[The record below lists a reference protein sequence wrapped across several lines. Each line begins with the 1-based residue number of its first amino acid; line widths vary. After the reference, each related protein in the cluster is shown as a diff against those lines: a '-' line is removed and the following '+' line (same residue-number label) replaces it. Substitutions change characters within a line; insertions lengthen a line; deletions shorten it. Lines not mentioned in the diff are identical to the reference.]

1 MRRMVR
7 HVPEAFPKRP
17 LARRVPPVVI
27 VLASREACV
36 QGTIRPYSRAV
47 LTDDA
52 RVAGRVLVVEDDADL
67 SDVMAG
73 ALASDGH
80 HVAVALDGATA
91 LERLAAQR
99 YDLVLLDLSLGPG
112 GPDGVEVCRRLR
124 AGGDDTHVVAVTAR
138 EGEADVVLVLEAG
151 ADDYVTKPV
160 GIAELRSRVR
170 AVLRRGARRA
180 GGDPVLRHRGLEVHS
195 AARRAVVD
203 GVELSLTYSE
213 FEVLRSLLVSGGRLM
228 TRQALLDAIF
238 GGHDFRDPR
247 AIDVHVH
254 HLRDKIATAGGDARW
269 IVTVR
274 GAGYRIGG

>member
-1 MRRMVR
+1 
-7 HVPEAFPKRP
+7 
-17 LARRVPPVVI
+17 
-27 VLASREACV
+27 
-36 QGTIRPYSRAV
+36 V

-52 RVAGRVLVVEDDADL
+52 RPAGRVLVVEDDADL
-67 SDVMAG
+67 CDVMVG
-73 ALASDGH
+73 ALRSDGH
-80 HVAVALDGATA
+80 AVAHALDGRAA
-91 LERLAAQR
+91 LDALAAR
-99 YDLVLLDLSLGPG
+99 TFDLILLDLSLGPG

-124 AGGDDTHVVAVTAR
+124 ASGDDTHVVAVTAR

-170 AVLRRGARRA
+170 AVLRRGQRTVAP
-180 GGDPVLRHRGLEVHS
+180 PVLGHRTLRLDTGARC
-195 AARRAVVD
+195 AAVD
-203 GVELSLTYSE
+203 GAELRLTYSE
-213 FEVLRSLLVSGGRLM
+213 FEVLRALLAADGRLL

-254 HLRDKIATAGGDARW
+254 HLREKVAEAGGDAGW

-274 GAGYRIGG
+274 GAGYRIGS

>member
-1 MRRMVR
+1 MVR
-7 HVPEAFPKRP
+7 HVAEALPKRP
-17 LARRVPPVVI
+17 LGGQEPPVVI

-36 QGTIRPYSRAV
+36 QAAIRPYSRAV

-80 HVAVALDGATA
+80 YVAVALDGATA

-138 EGEADVVLVLEAG
+138 EGEADVVMVLEAG

-170 AVLRRGARRA
+170 AVLRRGARQA
-180 GGDPVLRHRGLEVHS
+180 SEDPVLRHRALEVHS

-203 GVELSLTYSE
+203 GAELSLTYSE
-213 FEVLRSLLVSGGRLM
+213 FEVLRSLLVAGGRLM

-254 HLRDKIATAGGDARW
+254 HLRDKIATAGGDAGW